1 MIVVGKEISLRSQIP
16 HILYTDSGCLTDRCI
31 IQAIDQLS
39 RDRQLFLLNT
49 FNYSFLLVV
58 NKHFSPFEIFQFGE
72 EANRAR
78 ILFVSRQSFQLG
90 DRAFSATKL
99 N

>member
-1 MIVVGKEISLRSQIP
+1 
-16 HILYTDSGCLTDRCI
+16 LTDRCI
-31 IQAIDQLS
+31 IQAIEQLP

-72 EANRAR
+72 EANRDR
-78 ILFVSRQSFQLG
+78 IVFVRRQSCQMG
-90 DRAFSATKL
+90 DRAFSGAKL